1 MASQQLKFLHL
12 VIRFCQNTAVKN
24 MNIVVVGLNH
34 KTAPIE
40 LRERFAFSSDEI
52 GQSLV
57 SLGEAVILSTCNR
70 VEIYT
75 YGVSEDVVKQWLCGR
90 GDASVLAREDFLQ
103 HSYTLQGIEAVEH
116 LMQVAC
122 GLDSL
127 VLGEPE
133 ILGQVKSAF
142 SQACYYKAVGPHL
155 SRLFRKTFQVAKRV
169 RTNTKIGACPVSV
182 ASTAVK
188 FAREWETISNP
199 RVLIVGSGEVGSLVA
214 KHAQALTSHP
224 LMIMSRNIENA
235 QRLAS
240 EVRGIA
246 GDLEQLT
253 KHLSQADIVISSTS
267 SKTPI
272 ICSEMVVNIQHKML
286 MIDLAVPRDIAPEV
300 KKHSNITLCQL
311 DELKETIQQHVHM
324 RAHAAMQAERLIE
337 ESARDF
343 MLSLRSL
350 DSDDIIKQY
359 RAHMELHC
367 NQALERFSSQSLT
380 QESLKDF
387 SRQLLNKIMH
397 LPSVQLRQ
405 ASVEGRDDLLKSA
418 SEIFGIQGNIK
429 Q

>member
-1 MASQQLKFLHL
+1 MS
-12 VIRFCQNTAVKN
+12 I
-24 MNIVVVGLNH
+24 IVVGLNH

-40 LRERFAFSSDEI
+40 LREKFAFSSDEI

-75 YGVSEDVVKQWLCGR
+75 YGVSEDAVKQWLCGR
-90 GDASVLAREDFLQ
+90 GDAPVLAREDFLQ
-103 HSYTLQGIEAVEH
+103 HSYTLHGIEAVEH

-142 SQACYYKAVGPHL
+142 SKACFYKTVGPHL

-188 FAREWETISNP
+188 FAKEWTAISNP

-214 KHAQALTSHP
+214 KHAQSLSSHP
-224 LMIMSRNIENA
+224 LMIISRQLDNA
-235 QRLAS
+235 QRLAHV
-240 EVRGIA
+240 VRGVA
-246 GDLEQLT
+246 GDLNQLT
-253 KHLSQADIVISSTS
+253 EYLAQADIVISSTS

-272 ICSEMVVNIQHKML
+272 IHTEMLTNISHKML
-286 MIDLAVPRDIAPEV
+286 LIDLAVPRDIASEV
-300 KKHSNITLCQL
+300 KKYSNVTLCQL
-311 DELKETIQQHVHM
+311 DQLKETIQQHVHM

-337 ESARDF
+337 ECAREF
-343 MLSLRSL
+343 MLSLRTL
-350 DSDDIIKQY
+350 DSDEIIKHY
-359 RAHMELHC
+359 RSTMEAHCELELQKALQA
-367 NQALERFSSQSLT
+367 NQCGEMTELV
-380 QESLKDF
+380 LKEF
-387 SRQLLNKIMH
+387 SRNLMNKMLH
-397 LPSVQLRQ
+397 LPCVQLRQ
-405 ASVEGRDDLLKSA
+405 ASIEGRHDFIISA
-418 SEIFGIQGNIK
+418 SELLGVHEVVK